1 MLKLNKIILTLLS
14 LVVIANGQNTN
25 QVIIGSKDNTV
36 EIVVKNTGQSIAKD
50 ILMTFSKPPEWFII
64 KQDQYL
70 YGDIRVDDEKVI
82 KFTFNVDYTA
92 PTDTTLNLEYL
103 LTTANGESWSEK
115 IPISITVPKEYSL
128 SPNYPNPFNPITNIS
143 YELPLDATV
152 ALKIFNITGQEVEK
166 LVGGIQP
173 AGIHNV
179 QWNANSYASGTY
191 FYILNAKDKF
201 GEHSIKK
208 KMTIIK

>member
-92 PTDTTLNLEYL
+92 PTD
-103 LTTANGESWSEK
+103 
-115 IPISITVPKEYSL
+115 
-128 SPNYPNPFNPITNIS
+128 
-143 YELPLDATV
+143 
-152 ALKIFNITGQEVEK
+152 
-166 LVGGIQP
+166 
-173 AGIHNV
+173 
-179 QWNANSYASGTY
+179 
-191 FYILNAKDKF
+191 
-201 GEHSIKK
+201 
-208 KMTIIK
+208 